1 MELIQRVRT
10 TVMALIGLAL
20 TVMIRRQLDGFTGPG
35 VLNIFNIV
43 TLFIVAVLMVMIIK
57 AWLPGR

>member
-1 MELIQRVRT
+1 MELFQRVRT

-20 TVMIRRQLDGFTGPG
+20 TVLIRRQLEGFPDPDI
-35 VLNIFNIV
+35 LNIFNIV
-43 TLFIVAVLMVMIIK
+43 TLFITAVLMVMIVK

>member
-20 TVMIRRQLDGFTGPG
+20 TVMIRRKLDGFPDPG
-35 VLNIFNIV
+35 ILNIFNIV
-43 TLFIVAVLMVMIIK
+43 TLFIVAVLMVMIVK

>member
-20 TVMIRRQLDGFTGPG
+20 TVMIRRQLDGFPDLGI
-35 VLNIFNIV
+35 LNIFNMV
-43 TLFIVAVLMVMIIK
+43 TLFIVAVLMVMIVK

>member
-20 TVMIRRQLDGFTGPG
+20 TVMIRRQLDGFPDPG

-43 TLFIVAVLMVMIIK
+43 TLFIVAVLMVMIVK